1 MGAKADFV
9 RKKYGPLARKTL
21 PSALLSCLAKDF
33 PQLGGERMLRLSAE
47 RILEVVFQHI
57 RSREGVQ
64 HGQVLWMGI
73 AVEERPGWRK
83 SLSQMQLVPLVLDL
97 LTAEDIEAIVKREA
111 RAQRLLRR
119 CLRLCRQAHE
129 QGGLLSNCDLA
140 VLLGSSDPQIAHLL
154 ADYESS
160 NDCLVPRRATL
171 HDVGTGLTHK
181 RLICWKRYG
190 EGKTSE
196 QVARETYHSI
206 EAVDRYLGQ
215 FDRVRHCR
223 RQDFSEQ
230 ETAYVL
236 GCSRALVAEYR
247 AMDEQLHGEKRERKS
262 EQKKKKK

>member
-21 PSALLSCLAKDF
+21 PSALLSCLARDF
-33 PQLGGERMLRLSAE
+33 PQLGGERMLRAATE
-47 RILEVVFQHI
+47 RILEVIFGHI
-57 RSREGVQ
+57 RSREAVR

-73 AVEERPGWRK
+73 ATEDRPGWRK
-83 SLSQMQLVPLVLDL
+83 PLSQMQLVPLL
-97 LTAEDIEAIVKREA
+97 LELVTGDDIEAILNREKA
-111 RAQRLLRR
+111 NERLLRR
-119 CLRLCRQAHE
+119 CLRLCRQAHK

-140 VLLGSSDPQIAHLL
+140 VLLGSSDSRIAQLL
-154 ADYESS
+154 AGYERR
-160 NDCLVPRRATL
+160 NECLVPRRATL
-171 HDVGTGLTHK
+171 HDVGSGLTHK

-223 RQDFSEQ
+223 RQELSEE

-236 GCSRALVAEYR
+236 SCSRALVAEYR
-247 AMDEQLHGEKRERKS
+247 SIDEQLRGENPK
-262 EQKKKKK
+262 QKPEEKNGT